1 MSTEINNMNL
11 SENDSTMVDIKST
24 TFVEEKNISQSKET
38 MDSTSLSDVMMNNN
52 DVIND
57 MGSSNQFQMPQADM
71 MMPPTQQPKI
81 SNKKSNPMNLTD
93 EQMMSVIVAIC
104 TAISI
109 SKPVQE
115 KLAGVVPQFLNDNG
129 SRSMVGLAVTG
140 LVAGILFFIIN
151 RYYNN

>member
-52 DVIND
+52 DVVND
-57 MGSSNQFQMPQADM
+57 MGSNQFQMPQADM

-81 SNKKSNPMNLTD
+81 LNKKSNPMNLTD

-115 KLAGVVPQFLNDNG
+115 KLAGVVPQ
-129 SRSMVGLAVTG
+129 
-140 LVAGILFFIIN
+140 
-151 RYYNN
+151 

>member
-38 MDSTSLSDVMMNNN
+38 MDSTSLSDVMMNN